1 MSYSLWPHDRQHN
14 TIPRPSLSPWVCSNS
29 CPLGQWCHPTFS
41 ISVTL
46 FASCPQSF
54 PALGSFLR
62 SQLFAS
68 GGQIIGAPMS
78 SRHQANYFKLVSRA
92 NITDSQ
98 SHKIA
103 SRTDARL
110 GCLNPA
116 GSMLWQI
123 TKITSSCVHAPLQCD
138 FAAFPIKRWHFFP
151 LPLNI
156 G

>member
-68 GGQIIGAPMS
+68 SDQSIGSSSSVLPM
-78 SRHQANYFKLVSRA
+78 
-92 NITDSQ
+92 NIQ
-98 SHKIA
+98 
-103 SRTDARL
+103 
-110 GCLNPA
+110 G
-116 GSMLWQI
+116 W
-123 TKITSSCVHAPLQCD
+123 
-138 FAAFPIKRWHFFP
+138 FP
-151 LPLNI
+151 LELI
-156 G
+156 GLISLQSKGLSRVFPAPQVESINSLTLSLLYGPTLTSLHDYEKNHSFDYPELCQQSVVSHF

>member
-68 GGQIIGAPMS
+68 GGQIIGASASTSVHPM
-78 SRHQANYFKLVSRA
+78 
-92 NITDSQ
+92 NIPGWFP
-98 SHKIA
+98 
-103 SRTDARL
+103 L
-110 GCLNPA
+110 GLA
-116 GSMLWQI
+116 GSISLQFKGLSRVLSSTTFQKHQFFGLQPSYGPTLTSIHDYWKNHSFDYTDLCWQ
-123 TKITSSCVHAPLQCD
+123 SDVSV
-138 FAAFPIKRWHFFP
+138 F
-151 LPLNI
+151 
-156 G
+156 